1 MFTFIQNPP
10 LFYLSKPIFIF
21 YLYLPLLLL
30 PLFSSLLLLLLSS
43 FYFTILLLFLPYPSL
58 FSFLLLFLI
67 IPVYIYVRI
76 FIPLS
81 LLPCSF
87 LFAYSLSCII
97 SLLTFTPPSSSPA
110 RSSSCFPLHLLCAF
124 LPSSNFLY
132 PFLLLLSIPVF
143 LPLLPFFSCRR
154 IPYVHCNHD
163 FLPSSSIEIVTLPRC
178 PRPHST
184 HLLDDYCA
192 FCVADSLRPVYE
204 HVAFTSYLR
213 LTRKL

>member
-1 MFTFIQNPP
+1 MIMFTFIENPP
-10 LFYLSKPIFIF
+10 LFYLSKSIFIF
-21 YLYLPLLLL
+21 YSYLLLLLL
-30 PLFSSLLLLLLSS
+30 PLFSSLLLLLLLLSS
-43 FYFTILLLFLPYPSL
+43 FYFTILLLFTPCLSL

-67 IPVYIYVRI
+67 IPVHV
-76 FIPLS
+76 FILLS

-97 SLLTFTPPSSSPA
+97 LLLTFTPPSSSRA

-132 PFLLLLSIPVF
+132 RFLLLPSIPIF
-143 LPLLPFFSCRR
+143 LPLLPFFSCRL
-154 IPYVHCNHD
+154 IPCVHCDHD
-163 FLPSSSIEIVTLPRC
+163 FPPSSSIEIVTLHRC

-213 LTRKL
+213 PTRKL